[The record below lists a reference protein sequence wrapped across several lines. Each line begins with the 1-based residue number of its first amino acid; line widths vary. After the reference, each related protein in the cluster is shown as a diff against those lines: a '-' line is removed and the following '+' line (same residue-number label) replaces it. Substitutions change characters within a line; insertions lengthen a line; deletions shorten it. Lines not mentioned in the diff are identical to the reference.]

1 MAMEI
6 SNNITSQIMDLK
18 TSTPGVTKKEEIK
31 TGFKNVDEYSKY
43 LQGKYDYMNAGT
55 TSMVGVPV
63 SVNVSPAFLKKCA
76 NDPEKAKYLEE
87 NLKVIPDCVNSLC
100 KAVSAAPGS
109 PVVTYANYCIDENG
123 NISCASGSTND
134 PDGKIAREN
143 AKRKTDDE
151 KAVREKIEK
160 KRAEKK
166 AEEERLEKHRAEME
180 EISEK
185 YTVSAIGTDV
195 KNVTSQ
201 LIKSISSGITSGTV
215 GFDVKA

>member
-1 MAMEI
+1 M
-6 SNNITSQIMDLK
+6 
-18 TSTPGVTKKEEIK
+18 
-31 TGFKNVDEYSKY
+31 
-43 LQGKYDYMNAGT
+43 
-55 TSMVGVPV
+55 
-63 SVNVSPAFLKKCA
+63 KKCA

-109 PVVTYANYCIDENG
+109 PVVTYANYSIDENG
-123 NISCASGSTND
+123 NISCTSGSTND

-143 AKRKTDDE
+143 AKRKADEE
-151 KAVREKIEK
+151 KATREKIEK

-166 AEEERLEKHRAEME
+166 AEEERL